1 MKCFSIRKKGCC
13 IGAGENHLPN
23 TTHRHKLL
31 CSLFV
36 AQCSDWALCLDT
48 EFSAAVNSPPHCSS
62 STWSQ
67 RATARIEEADWTLC
81 NRCSTQHPLAVHPEP
96 PAPSVLPQL
105 SHKPHPTTTT
115 LKWIHYAFLI
125 VCLSIRLI
133 SVLDF
138 CKLFYSRICR
148 FPSLLF
154 FRGSQLKECW
164 FKV

>member
-1 MKCFSIRKKGCC
+1 MR
-13 IGAGENHLPN
+13 
-23 TTHRHKLL
+23 TTFLTPHTDTIVAVLFICSTLL
-31 CSLFV
+31 GLGV
-36 AQCSDWALCLDT
+36 VHLDT
-48 EFSAAVNSPPHCSS
+48 ESSAAVNSPPHCSS

-67 RATARIEEADWTLC
+67 RATAWIGEADWTLC
-81 NRCSTQHPLAVHPEP
+81 NRCSTQHPLALHAEP
-96 PAPSVLPQL
+96 PAPSLLPQL

-138 CKLFYSRICR
+138 WKLFYSRICR

-154 FRGSQLKECW
+154 FRGTNWKSAGLK
-164 FKV
+164 FKAKNTYFSRVE